1 MSGALRKA
9 SCVRY
14 GIPATIALCLFCVLA
29 CKRREPEA
37 DRAQPAASAPPVDRL
52 APGELI
58 PWDKKAFAIVLPR
71 DLTVDHALPEV
82 VWASGP
88 VGASDLA
95 NYVRARVRDGAVTV
109 GATATVFDQV
119 KPIDDPS
126 RLLYIR
132 IFSGPMGRGARMEVR
147 NVTPP
152 PLPNLPNEEERWK
165 QMGLSPDGK
174 ILDPKHLQ

>member
-58 PWDKKAFAIVLPR
+58 PGAF
-71 DLTVDHALPEV
+71 
-82 VWASGP
+82 
-88 VGASDLA
+88 
-95 NYVRARVRDGAVTV
+95 RARAAMAAAPAAG
-109 GATATVFDQV
+109 
-119 KPIDDPS
+119 
-126 RLLYIR
+126 
-132 IFSGPMGRGARMEVR
+132 
-147 NVTPP
+147 NV
-152 PLPNLPNEEERWK
+152 E
-165 QMGLSPDGK
+165 SAA
-174 ILDPKHLQ
+174 